1 MEFMSQFRGWTNFE
15 KIWAIIFTGLLL
27 YTSFMWGD
35 DIVGI
40 TASMS
45 GMLCVILV
53 AKGNRWNYFWGVINA
68 LTYSYVAYKAG
79 YSGDLLL
86 NMLCFLPMQFIGL
99 YMWNKNYHNTSDVV
113 AVKSFT
119 IINWIT
125 TVAMV
130 SIGTVIIGLLM
141 PTINEFLGMD
151 PNPQPFIDAFTTFAS
166 IYAMVL
172 MVQRYTEQY
181 ALWFL
186 VNIFSVIMWI
196 IMDDMTMVVM
206 FSAYFINGVYGWY
219 NWRKLEVLENEN
231 KLI

>member
-1 MEFMSQFRGWTNFE
+1 
-15 KIWAIIFTGLLL
+15 
-27 YTSFMWGD
+27 
-35 DIVGI
+35 
-40 TASMS
+40 
-45 GMLCVILV
+45 
-53 AKGNRWNYFWGVINA
+53 
-68 LTYSYVAYKAG
+68 
-79 YSGDLLL
+79 
-86 NMLCFLPMQFIGL
+86 
-99 YMWNKNYHNTSDVV
+99 MWNKNYHNTSDVV